1 MAVREQNPDEKYLA
15 LVSAVLTFGTLTH
28 NRTGIDT
35 YNKNHQILEF
45 NLDNQFPILT
55 SKFVGF
61 KTALKE
67 LFWIWQEQSNNVE
80 ILRNKYGVTIWDEWE
95 LPDHTIG
102 KAYGYQ
108 LSKLYK
114 YKNIDLDKVIELY
127 RQNKIKSF
135 VDNGNTVSMTQVD
148 KLIYDLSF
156 NQESRR
162 MVVSLW
168 NVEDLH
174 EMSLEPCAFQTLWS
188 VTEKRLDCML
198 IIRSNDL
205 GLGCPYNMC
214 QYAALVHMLA
224 HVSNLQPGFLTIA
237 INNAH
242 VYVNHI
248 DALKQ
253 QLSNEIHHS
262 PRLIIDP
269 NVKSFY
275 EFNVDNIRLEGYKH
289 SGKIEMEVAI

>member
-15 LVSAVLTFGTLTH
+15 LVSAVLNFGNLTH

-35 YNKNHQILEF
+35 YSKNHQILKFDLE
-45 NLDNQFPILT
+45 DKFPILT

-114 YKNIDLDKVIELY
+114 YKNVDLDKVIELY

-135 VDNGNTVSMTQVD
+135 VDNGDTVSMTQVD

-188 VTEKRLDCML
+188 VTERRLDCML

-224 HVSNLQPGFLTIA
+224 HVSNLQPGFLTIV

-253 QLSNEIHHS
+253 QLNNEIHYS

-275 EFNVDNIRLEGYKH
+275 EFNTENIRLEGYKH

>member
-15 LVSAVLTFGTLTH
+15 LVHSVLTFGTLTH

-35 YNKNHQILEF
+35 YSKNHQILKF
-45 NLDNQFPILT
+45 NLEDKFPILT

-67 LFWIWQEQSNNVE
+67 LFWIWQEQSNDVE
-80 ILRNKYGVTIWDEWE
+80 VLRNKYGVTIWDEWE

-114 YKNIDLDKVIELY
+114 YKNIDLNKVVELY
-127 RQNKIKSF
+127 RQNKIKNF
-135 VDNGNTVSMTQVD
+135 IDNGDTVSMTQVD

-162 MVVSLW
+162 MIVSLW

-188 VTEKRLDCML
+188 VIEGRLDCML

-224 HVSNLQPGFLTIA
+224 HVSNLRPGFFTII

-269 NVKSFY
+269 DVKSFY
-275 EFNVDNIRLEGYKH
+275 DFNIDNIRLEGYEH